1 MACTRTP
8 MWKYLADPWGGSNP
22 FEALYCPFVQD
33 AGGGMGMGMG
43 LFALV
48 IFGVIG
54 LGISARI
61 QHPGPILVA
70 GMLSTAFVAASVP
83 GQAATIMLLVFVFG
97 IAALGLYLWQRAQ
110 AADGL

>member
-1 MACTRTP
+1 

-33 AGGGMGMGMG
+33 AGAGMGMS

-48 IFGVIG
+48 FFSAIG
-54 LGISARI
+54 LAMSVRI

-70 GMLSTAFVAASVP
+70 GMLSAAFVAASIP
-83 GQAATIMLLVFVFG
+83 GQAATIMLLVFVMG